1 MMVGQA
7 SGGSV
12 VVDSLLFVTT
22 IVGFSNCSIFCCALR
37 CVLFSFAIILMRKRE
52 IVALLSLSSWCLV
65 IVVRLF
71 LAMPWV
77 CLQFV
82 IVVYPDHT
90 HYFSLGSH

>member
-22 IVGFSNCSIFCCALR
+22 SVGFSNCSIFCCALR
-37 CVLFSFAIILMRKRE
+37 CVLSSFAIILMRKRE